1 MMFPTTGEEELNCGV
16 AFYTLDSSKSANLFG
31 GQIVRSI

>member
-1 MMFPTTGEEELNCGV
+1 MMFPTTGEEELNSEA